1 MSSEIKK
8 ISMRVS
14 GGSLP
19 KDYSVV
25 LNVELDF
32 TGATREELIEWA
44 VGDRKI
50 AAQRWL
56 RSKTPEYLNEL
67 QKSGFRVHAR
77 EAGKQVKT
85 REEKITEFVNMGI
98 PQNIAEIAVDNP
110 EKLEQMMAKGSKAN
124 K

>member
-8 ISMRVS
+8 VSMRIS
-14 GGSLP
+14 GGNLP
-19 KDYSVV
+19 KDFSAVI
-25 LNVELDF
+25 NVELDF
-32 TGATREELIEWA
+32 TGCTREELIEWA
-44 VGDRKI
+44 VSDRKI

-56 RSKTPEYLNEL
+56 RSKTPEYVQEL
-67 QKSGFRVHAR
+67 QKKGFRVHAR

-110 EKLEQMMAKGSKAN
+110 EKLEQMMKGSKAN